1 MKLQEWLEHISLQ
14 HSKAIDMGLDRMRE
28 MVGRL
33 DLENPAEQ
41 VVTVAG
47 TNGKGSTVIAME
59 SLLLSAGMAV
69 LSSIS
74 PHVKR
79 FNERIR
85 INGEEASDLDICSA
99 FQSID
104 EARLLDREIPLTY
117 FEYAALASLYLAKMK
132 QVNVAIFE
140 IGLGGRLD
148 AFNVIDAHT
157 AVITSIGY
165 DHMEFLG
172 NNLESIGREKA
183 GILRPEQRV
192 VLGPDMPE
200 SVIECCH
207 KLDLSP
213 RIYGKDFVAD
223 SSGVSQCWNLNADD
237 YHVTDIPLTNLA
249 PQNVA
254 IAFET
259 AKTITAIKHDCL
271 KKSSLIRHFPGRL
284 EPVEYSGRKF
294 VLDVAHNPQ
303 GVEFLLTQ
311 LKLRSYQVGAVV
323 CGMLANKEHSAV
335 WQKMEALHELPWF
348 IVSTEGERS
357 YPNNL
362 LLEHFSDSCT
372 PVDTIEKAVSSAVKE
387 TGSMGIVLVFGSF
400 NIVERVG
407 EYLAG

>member
-104 EARLLDREIPLTY
+104 EARLLDKEIPLTY
-117 FEYAALASLYLAKMK
+117 FEYSALASFYLAKMK

-183 GILRPEQRV
+183 GILRPEHRG

-200 SVIECCH
+200 SVIECCD

-213 RIYGKDFVAD
+213 
-223 SSGVSQCWNLNADD
+223 
-237 YHVTDIPLTNLA
+237 
-249 PQNVA
+249 
-254 IAFET
+254 
-259 AKTITAIKHDCL
+259 
-271 KKSSLIRHFPGRL
+271 
-284 EPVEYSGRKF
+284 
-294 VLDVAHNPQ
+294 
-303 GVEFLLTQ
+303 
-311 LKLRSYQVGAVV
+311 
-323 CGMLANKEHSAV
+323 
-335 WQKMEALHELPWF
+335 
-348 IVSTEGERS
+348 ST
-357 YPNNL
+357 
-362 LLEHFSDSCT
+362 
-372 PVDTIEKAVSSAVKE
+372 
-387 TGSMGIVLVFGSF
+387 
-400 NIVERVG
+400 
-407 EYLAG
+407 